1 MKHRVI
7 LGVFTL
13 TVLAIAGAVAGES
26 LKSGPQVGKT
36 IPGPFDVLNVT
47 GAAAGEK
54 NCQV

>member
-7 LGVFTL
+7 LGAFTL
-13 TVLAIAGAVAGES
+13 TVLAFAGAVAGES

-47 GAAAGEK
+47 GPAAGEK